1 MKQENAFDK
10 KAENRTDEAAFDK
23 DTENRADEA
32 AFDKNI
38 ENEADDAILNAYL
51 KQLDADVPDLWD
63 RIEAGIEKEKRGDAK
78 NKTRKMRYVISG
90 LTAAAVLLTALIL
103 APWLNGRHHLTKEEE
118 SLYNDT
124 AIKEEMSAGNQE
136 EQEAVDSYLEEAS
149 EEINQIEADVSD
161 DAAEGG
167 LKNETVT
174 EDARDSAQAE
184 TDAMDS
190 AQAGN
195 DATDSA
201 QGGTNSVQ
209 ADETRILEIRMVV
222 ESSVSNDGTMIYS
235 GLIQEI
241 SENQAGLEAGS
252 RISVILGETE
262 EKTEIDAE
270 KEQEAGT
277 EREPETDTEKE
288 IEIGSELSG
297 VLTEYNETYKAWILK
312 KN

>member
-23 DTENRADEA
+23 DTENRT
-32 AFDKNI
+32 
-38 ENEADDAILNAYL
+38 DDAILDAYL

-103 APWLNGRHHLTKEEE
+103 APWLNGRRHLTKEEDN
-118 SLYNDT
+118 LYNDT
-124 AIKEEMSAGNQE
+124 AIKEEMSVGNQE
-136 EQEAVDSYLEEAS
+136 EQVAGDSYMEEAS
-149 EEINQIEADVSD
+149 EEINQIEADVAD
-161 DAAEGG
+161 DAADGA

-174 EDARDSAQAE
+174 EDARDSVQSGTAATDSAQSGK
-184 TDAMDS
+184 DAMDS
-190 AQAGN
+190 AQ
-195 DATDSA
+195 T
-201 QGGTNSVQ
+201 GTNSVQ
-209 ADETRILEIRMVV
+209 GDAVLTLEIRMVV

-252 RISVILGETE
+252 RISVILDETE

-270 KEQEAGT
+270 KEPEAGT
-277 EREPETDTEKE
+277 EREPEFDAEKE

-312 KN
+312 KKLKKFP

>member
-1 MKQENAFDK
+1 MKKEHAFDK
-10 KAENRTDEAAFDK
+10 KAENRIDETDEA
-23 DTENRADEA
+23 
-32 AFDKNI
+32 
-38 ENEADDAILNAYL
+38 ILDAYL
-51 KQLDADVPDLWD
+51 KQLEADAPDLWD

-136 EQEAVDSYLEEAS
+136 EQKAGDSYMEEAS

-161 DAAEGG
+161 DAADGA
-167 LKNETVT
+167 LKNETGT

-201 QGGTNSVQ
+201 QTGTNSVQ
-209 ADETRILEIRMVV
+209 GDAVLTLEIRMVV
-222 ESSVSNDGTMIYS
+222 ESSVSSDGTIIYS

-297 VLTEYNETYKAWILK
+297 VLTEYNETYNAWILK

>member
-10 KAENRTDEAAFDK
+10 KAENRTDEVAFDK

-38 ENEADDAILNAYL
+38 ENEADDTILNAYL
-51 KQLDADVPDLWD
+51 KQLEADAPDLWD

-103 APWLNGRHHLTKEEE
+103 APWLNGRRHLTKEED

-161 DAAEGG
+161 DAADGA

-174 EDARDSAQAE
+174 EDARDSAQSGTA
-184 TDAMDS
+184 
-190 AQAGN
+190 
-195 DATDSA
+195 ATDSA
-201 QGGTNSVQ
+201 QSGTDALDSTQGGINSVQ
-209 ADETRILEIRMVV
+209 GDAVLTLEIRMVV
-222 ESSVSNDGTMIYS
+222 ESSVSSDGTMIYS

-241 SENQAGLEAGS
+241 SENQAGLEAGA
-252 RISVILGETE
+252 RISIILDETE